1 MRSKAWAPLIALM
14 GIIAAISLGRILT
27 KPKSGIDFYSLVW
40 YPGHFIWQGMDP
52 YGAALERRIPAMP
65 VHYWDG
71 VVETEFPMPIEPMP
85 TNLAPLVLFFA
96 PLARFSWPTAVNI
109 WTIVNM
115 GIAVLFVW
123 SVMRFVGHR
132 LLSREGLLI
141 LLLFF
146 SLIATREVIETGQTT
161 LFVLACMMLALV
173 VGPSSQSIGGILLGM
188 ALSKYSLTFPG
199 ALYFLHK
206 RWYRGFTVSIG
217 VQLLGLLILAVIS
230 HTHPQII
237 LAENLQM
244 MLMHRQ
250 MPGLHLSATLLN
262 GRGLAAS
269 IAVIVLSAG
278 LVTLLGFWYRSAYAR
293 GQLADI
299 VLLVIVMQWN
309 LLVLPHRRY
318 DHVAEIVF
326 LALMILWTGSD
337 SGWRFGKRTTI
348 GLQIFTA
355 LAVSVWIF
363 PLYYL
368 LGEHLYMNLFASC
381 SLAALVVLIWLLFR
395 TRSVYKFPGGKS
407 DSRGGSES
415 CKAIAE

>member
-1 MRSKAWAPLIALM
+1 MKDKIWIALVAIT
-14 GIIAAISLGRILT
+14 GIVAVISLGRILT
-27 KPKSGIDFYSLVW
+27 KPKSGIDFYSLIW
-40 YPGHFIWQGMDP
+40 YPGHWVWRGADP
-52 YGAALERRIPAMP
+52 YGAALERRIPALP
-65 VHYWDG
+65 IYYWDG
-71 VVETEFPMPIEPMP
+71 AVNTEFPMPVEPMP
-85 TNLAPLVLFFA
+85 TNLAPLVLFLA
-96 PLARFSWPTAVNI
+96 PLARFSWPTAMNI

-115 GIAVLFVW
+115 GMAVLFVW

-173 VGPSSQSIGGILLGM
+173 VGSSSQSIGGILLGM

-217 VQLLGLLILAVIS
+217 VQLVGLLILAVI
-230 HTHPQII
+230 TQTPPPII
-237 LAENLQM
+237 LAENLRM

-262 GRGLAAS
+262 GGGLATS
-269 IAVIVLSAG
+269 IAGIALSAG
-278 LVTLLGFWYRSAYAR
+278 LVILLGFWYRSAYGR

-309 LLVLPHRRY
+309 LLILPHRRY

-326 LALMILWTGSD
+326 LALMTLWTGSD

-348 GLQIFTA
+348 GLQLFAA
-355 LAVSVWIF
+355 LAASVWIF

-381 SLAALVVLIWLLFR
+381 SLTALVVSIWLLFR
-395 TRSVYKFPGGKS
+395 TRSVYSSPTENPIPGEVASLAK
-407 DSRGGSES
+407 R
-415 CKAIAE
+415 